1 MCEFVLHIGSGSEYI
16 IYVYIYLYL
25 HIIIILYILLLLY
38 IYIYIYENDCLTYVN
53 DITYKVSLIF
63 SFII

>member
-16 IYVYIYLYL
+16 IYVYIYLYI
-25 HIIIILYILLLLY
+25 HIIIILYILL
-38 IYIYIYENDCLTYVN
+38 YIYIYENNCLTYVN
-53 DITYKVSLIF
+53 DITYKVSLAF